1 MTAIIKAGK
10 NDIELLTGIAKTS
23 FTESHGHSAPADDI
37 NAYLNEKYSQAV
49 FVQEL
54 NDESNIYHII
64 YYNGR
69 AAGYSKISMNCAYTG
84 AEAGNITKLERLYLL
99 KDFYDLK
106 LGMELLLYNISLSKS
121 NGQTGMWL
129 YTWKEN
135 ERAVNFYKKAGFAIT
150 GSHDFK
156 ISETHSN
163 PNHLMFLRF

>member
-1 MTAIIKAGK
+1 MTAIVKASK
-10 NDIELLTGIAKTS
+10 NDIELLAGIARTS
-23 FTESHGHSAPADDI
+23 FIESHGHSAPAEDI
-37 NAYLNEKYSQAV
+37 NAYLDEKYSDAA

-54 NDESNIYHII
+54 DEGNNIYHII

-69 AAGYSKISMNCAYTG
+69 AAGYSKIIMNCAYTG
-84 AEAGNITKLERLYLL
+84 AAAGNITKLERLYLL
-99 KDFYDLK
+99 KDFYNLK
-106 LGMELLLYNISLSKS
+106 LGMELLQFNITLSKD
-121 NGQTGMWL
+121 NGQTGIWL

-135 ERAVNFYKKAGFAIT
+135 ERAVNFYKKAGFTIT